1 MNILILTGQ
10 FGMGHV
16 VAAQAIEQEIL
27 RQDHTASVVV
37 VDIVERCAPQL
48 RRLVYGCFDFTVN
61 YCSGVYNILNR
72 MAGHCSCSPMK
83 RTMVQKVDQMLY
95 DSQAD
100 LVISTLPLSS
110 QYISAYKQTTGSS
123 IPLYTYVTDIEAHNE
138 WIAPETDCYFVGD
151 ESTRQQ
157 LLSRG
162 ISPERVV
169 VSGIPVRQGFHPV
182 PRPVDGPRE
191 LLVMGGGL
199 GLIPH
204 ADTLLS
210 ALVAT
215 PNLHVTVIT
224 GKNEALRRELQQAY
238 PSFTVLGY
246 TDRVAEYMAKADLLL
261 TKAGGITTFEAIHA
275 GTPLC
280 LLRPFLM
287 QEEANARYV
296 EQHGFGTVLWQK
308 GYEVETLLAL
318 LQNPEE
324 LADMRQRMAV
334 SLRSLDRVT
343 PLDYFWQSRRKTAC

>member
-27 RQDHTASVVV
+27 RQDPTASVVV

-157 LLSRG
+157 LLLS
-162 ISPERVV
+162 
-169 VSGIPVRQGFHPV
+169 
-182 PRPVDGPRE
+182 
-191 LLVMGGGL
+191 
-199 GLIPH
+199 LIH
-204 ADTLLS
+204 
-210 ALVAT
+210 
-215 PNLHVTVIT
+215 I
-224 GKNEALRRELQQAY
+224 
-238 PSFTVLGY
+238 
-246 TDRVAEYMAKADLLL
+246 
-261 TKAGGITTFEAIHA
+261 
-275 GTPLC
+275 
-280 LLRPFLM
+280 
-287 QEEANARYV
+287 
-296 EQHGFGTVLWQK
+296 
-308 GYEVETLLAL
+308 
-318 LQNPEE
+318 
-324 LADMRQRMAV
+324 
-334 SLRSLDRVT
+334 
-343 PLDYFWQSRRKTAC
+343 

>member
-1 MNILILTGQ
+1 MNG
-10 FGMGHV
+10 
-16 VAAQAIEQEIL
+16 L
-27 RQDHTASVVV
+27 RQRPTATLWGTSPPVSSCSAGAFLRSALWSVGF
-37 VDIVERCAPQL
+37 RCA
-48 RRLVYGCFDFTVN
+48 RG
-61 YCSGVYNILNR
+61 SIL
-72 MAGHCSCSPMK
+72 S
-83 RTMVQKVDQMLY
+83 
-95 DSQAD
+95 
-100 LVISTLPLSS
+100 
-110 QYISAYKQTTGSS
+110 
-123 IPLYTYVTDIEAHNE
+123 
-138 WIAPETDCYFVGD
+138 
-151 ESTRQQ
+151 
-157 LLSRG
+157 
-162 ISPERVV
+162 
-169 VSGIPVRQGFHPV
+169 PVR
-182 PRPVDGPRE
+182 
-191 LLVMGGGL
+191 L

-334 SLRSLDRVT
+334 SLRSLDLVT
-343 PLDYFWQSRRKTAC
+343 PLDYFWQSRRKAAC

>member
-27 RQDHTASVVV
+27 RQDPTASVVV

-157 LLSRG
+157 LLRRG

-238 PSFTVLGY
+238 PSL
-246 TDRVAEYMAKADLLL
+246 
-261 TKAGGITTFEAIHA
+261 
-275 GTPLC
+275 PC
-280 LLRPFLM
+280 LDTRTEWRSTWPKPICCSPKPAALPPLRPSTL
-287 QEEANARYV
+287 AR
-296 EQHGFGTVLWQK
+296 
-308 GYEVETLLAL
+308 
-318 LQNPEE
+318 PC
-324 LADMRQRMAV
+324 
-334 SLRSLDRVT
+334 
-343 PLDYFWQSRRKTAC
+343 ACCGPS

>member
-1 MNILILTGQ
+1 MNG
-10 FGMGHV
+10 
-16 VAAQAIEQEIL
+16 L
-27 RQDHTASVVV
+27 RQRPTATLWGTSPPV
-37 VDIVERCAPQL
+37 
-48 RRLVYGCFDFTVN
+48 
-61 YCSGVYNILNR
+61 S
-72 MAGHCSCSPMK
+72 SCSAGAF
-83 RTMVQKVDQMLY
+83 RRGALWSVGFRG
-95 DSQAD
+95 AR
-100 LVISTLPLSS
+100 
-110 QYISAYKQTTGSS
+110 GS
-123 IPLYTYVTDIEAHNE
+123 I
-138 WIAPETDCYFVGD
+138 
-151 ESTRQQ
+151 
-157 LLSRG
+157 
-162 ISPERVV
+162 
-169 VSGIPVRQGFHPV
+169 

-334 SLRSLDRVT
+334 SLRSLDLVT
-343 PLDYFWQSRRKTAC
+343 PLDYFWQSRRKAAC